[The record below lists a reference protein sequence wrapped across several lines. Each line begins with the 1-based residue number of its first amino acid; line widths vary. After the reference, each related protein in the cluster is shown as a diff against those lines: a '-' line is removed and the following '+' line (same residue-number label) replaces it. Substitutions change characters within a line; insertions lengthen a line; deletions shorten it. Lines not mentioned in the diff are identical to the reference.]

1 VRELRDL
8 PLTTFVVDD
17 ARAAARAVAGEIA
30 ALVAADPEVAL
41 GLATGHTPIE
51 TYAQLVELHREG
63 LDFSRART
71 FNLDEYDGLP
81 GDHVASFRAF
91 MRRHLFLPAG
101 FDLERTHFPDRRAPG
116 EDPDLAAAR
125 FEGAIAA
132 AGGVEL
138 QLLGLGG
145 NGHVAFN
152 EPGSTRDS
160 RTRLV
165 ELAPLTRRVNSVD
178 FPDPAEIPSHA
189 MTMGIGTILEARR
202 LRVLAFGAHKA
213 EIVARV
219 LNEDVSPALPASFLR
234 GHPDVELWLD
244 EDAAGRL

>member
-1 VRELRDL
+1 MRELRDL
-8 PLTTFVVDD
+8 TLTTFVVDEAPD
-17 ARAAARAVAGEIA
+17 AARAVAGEIA
-30 ALVAADPEVAL
+30 ALVAAVPQIAL

-63 LDFSRART
+63 IDFSRVQT
-71 FNLDEYDGLP
+71 FNLDEYDGLSN
-81 GDHVASFRAF
+81 DHVASFRAF

-101 FDLERTHFPDRRAPG
+101 FDLERTHFPDRRSPG
-116 EDPDLAAAR
+116 EAPDLAAAR

-132 AGGVEL
+132 AGGIEL

-152 EPGSTRDS
+152 EPGSTHDS

-219 LNEDVSPALPASFLR
+219 LNDDVSPALPASFLR

-244 EDAAGRL
+244 EAAAGRL